1 MLAEA
6 RLAADARLTDARLAD
21 ARLLLLLL
29 TDARERDSFGVGRRD
44 MLARGRGDGLA
55 SFSDEA
61 VESDVY
67 CAVAASLE
75 WPISCCVTRPDTMAD
90 ILSVQRKPITLS
102 RVSMYMIMGPDA
114 SRLAPPRFSRPK
126 GVLWCC

>member
-6 RLAADARLTDARLAD
+6 RLAADARLAD

-29 TDARERDSFGVGRRD
+29 TDARDRDSFGVGRRD

-55 SFSDEA
+55 SFCDEA

-67 CAVAASLE
+67 LSL
-75 WPISCCVTRPDTMAD
+75 IH
-90 ILSVQRKPITLS
+90 I
-102 RVSMYMIMGPDA
+102 
-114 SRLAPPRFSRPK
+114 
-126 GVLWCC
+126 

>member
-1 MLAEA
+1 MLTEA
-6 RLAADARLTDARLAD
+6 RLAADARLTDARL
-21 ARLLLLLL
+21 LLLLL
-29 TDARERDSFGVGRRD
+29 TDARDRDSFGVGRRD

-55 SFSDEA
+55 SFCEA

-67 CAVAASLE
+67 CAVAASRE
-75 WPISCCVTRPDTMAD
+75 WPISCCVTRPDTIAD

-102 RVSMYMIMGPDA
+102 RVSMYMIMGSDA
-114 SRLAPPRFSRPK
+114 SRFTPPRFSRPK